1 MRKQELVHLHALG
14 VACRRQVDADA
25 APAAFEAYEDLGV
38 SPTSIHRRKDAH
50 REAIL
55 RLFAGV
61 AVACADDPAA
71 AAPDP
76 DQPSPGDWDRT

>member
-14 VACRRQVDADA
+14 VACRRYVDTEAS
-25 APAAFEAYEDLGV
+25 PAAVEAYEELGV
-38 SPTSIHRRKDAH
+38 SPTSIHRRKDVH
-50 REAIL
+50 REATL

-71 AAPDP
+71 ATPDP
-76 DQPSPGDWDRT
+76 EQPPAGDVE